1 MQNYVKVIAGLVL
14 FASLL
19 GISHYRSNRQQLT
32 VDVASVTQGTLVDS
46 TLASGNLVYQRQIK
60 LTSELIGRVVNVAVH
75 EGQQV
80 KQGDLLLQLDAVS
93 YQLDHDKAQATV
105 AVQQQQLA
113 QAQTQLARAEQQLA
127 RLQQLVLRKLQGQ
140 DGLDAQRS
148 ERDLAQLRVNAAQ
161 ASLQQAKATLAQ
173 TADLLRKSRFIAPM
187 DGVVISVDVEP
198 GETVIPGTTNLPGSD
213 LLTLADTRALLAEL
227 RVDEADIAQV
237 YIGQSANIFAAVAP
251 EQAFRGKVVSIASS
265 ARQQGQSQAL
275 TFTVKVQLDA
285 PDARLFPGMSCRA
298 ELTNQQLDQSLLI
311 PASALQNNQVWRI
324 VQGKAQPVTVT
335 TGVTSD
341 THVQVLTGVA
351 VGDQIIAGP
360 GRIFH
365 QLKAGMAVEINPA
378 ADSTQDHVA
387 PATAETPD
395 AKH

>member
-14 FASLL
+14 FAGLL

-60 LTSELIGRVVNVAVH
+60 LTSELIGRVVHVAVH

-80 KQGDLLLQLDAVS
+80 KQGDLLLELDAVS
-93 YQLDHDKAQATV
+93 YQLDHDKAQANV
-105 AVQQQQLA
+105 QVQQQLLA

-127 RLQQLVLRKLQGQ
+127 RLQQLVSRKLQGQ

-161 ASLQQAKATLAQ
+161 ASLQQANATLAQ

-237 YIGQSANIFAAVAP
+237 HIGQRANIFAAVAP

-365 QLKAGMAVEINPA
+365 QLKAGMAVDVNPA
-378 ADSTQDHVA
+378 TDNTQDRKA
-387 PATAETPD
+387 AETPD

>member
-14 FASLL
+14 FAGLL

-60 LTSELIGRVVNVAVH
+60 LTSELIGRVVHVAVH

-93 YQLDHDKAQATV
+93 YQLDHDKAQANV
-105 AVQQQQLA
+105 QVQQQLLA

-127 RLQQLVLRKLQGQ
+127 RLQQLVSRKLQGQ

-161 ASLQQAKATLAQ
+161 ASLQQANATLAQ

-237 YIGQSANIFAAVAP
+237 HIGQRANIFAAVAP

-365 QLKAGMAVEINPA
+365 QLKAGMAVDVNPA
-378 ADSTQDHVA
+378 TDNTQDRKA
-387 PATAETPD
+387 AETPD